1 MKTPIDDFVS
11 RYADG
16 DTVRLHMPGHKGKIF
31 TGAERFDITEI
42 CGADELY
49 EADGIIAESERNAS
63 LLFSSG
69 KTLYSTEGSSQCIRA
84 MVYLAT
90 LEKRSSDRPY
100 ILAGRNAHRTFL
112 HALALCDADVRWLMP
127 EKTTSLCHCD
137 ITSRDVR
144 NALETA
150 DRLPSAVYVT
160 SPDYLGNML
169 DIRSIAD
176 VCHLFDI
183 PLIVDNAHGAYLKF
197 LPKSLHP
204 LECGA
209 DMCCDS
215 AHKTFPVLTGG
226 AYLHISRDAPQFFEN
241 AKNAMALFGSTSPSY
256 LILRSLDL
264 CNAFL
269 ADIYPEKLEK
279 TVRSLD
285 AIKNKLMRNGW
296 RISGDEPMKLTVMS
310 PDDKDGMQLAGMLRD
325 NGIECEYA
333 DGECVVLMPS
343 SETSEAELER
353 VVAAFGTNTTP
364 YTRFNTFEYDCPP
377 SGMTVR
383 EAVFSP
389 CETICADEAVGR
401 ICASPVVSCPPAIPV
416 VVSGEIITKQA
427 VNVFRHYGITHIS
440 VVNLLQYNRK

>member
-1 MKTPIDDFVS
+1 MKTPIDDFVR

-16 DTVRLHMPGHKGKIF
+16 NTVRLHMPGHKGKSF

-49 EADGIIAESERNAS
+49 ACDGIIAESERNAS
-63 LLFSSG
+63 SLFGSG

-84 MVYLAT
+84 MVYLAA
-90 LEKRSSDRPY
+90 LKGASDGKPY
-100 ILAGRNAHRTFL
+100 ILAGRNAHKTFVY
-112 HALALCDADVRWLMP
+112 ALALCDVGVRWLMP
-127 EKTTSLCHCD
+127 GTTTSLCRCD
-137 ITSRDVR
+137 ITAHDVK
-144 NALETA
+144 NALEAA

-176 VCHLFDI
+176 VCHAYSL

-197 LPKSLHP
+197 LPEPLHP
-204 LECGA
+204 LDCGA

-226 AYLHISRDAPQFFEN
+226 AYLHINRAAPQFFEN
-241 AKNAMALFGSTSPSY
+241 AKNAMSLFGSTSPSY

-264 CNAFL
+264 CNAYL
-269 ADIYPEKLEK
+269 ADTYPEKLK
-279 TVRSLD
+279 NTGRLLD
-285 AIKNKLMRNGW
+285 AVKRELMSRGW
-296 RISGDEPMKLTVMS
+296 QLSGDEPLRLTVQS
-310 PDDKDGMQLAGMLRD
+310 PVGTDGRRLAGMLRN

-333 DGECVVLMPS
+333 DDDYVVLMPS
-343 SETSEAELER
+343 SETDEVELR
-353 VVAAFGTNTTP
+353 HTALSFGTNTMP
-364 YTRFNTFEYDCPP
+364 YVRPHTFSYDCPP

-389 CETICADEAVGR
+389 CETVSADDAVGR
-401 ICASPVVSCPPAIPV
+401 ICASPVVSCPPAVPA
-416 VVSGEIITKQA
+416 VVSGEIITERA
-427 VNVFRHYGITHIS
+427 ADVFRRYGITRVS
-440 VVNLLQYNRK
+440 VVRK

>member
-1 MKTPIDDFVS
+1 MKTPIDDFVR
-11 RYADG
+11 RYAGG
-16 DTVRLHMPGHKGKIF
+16 DTVRLHMPGHKGKNF

-63 LLFSSG
+63 LLFGSG

-90 LEKRSSDRPY
+90 LEKRSGARPY
-100 ILAGRNAHRTFL
+100 ILAGRNAHRTFIY
-112 HALALCDADVRWLMP
+112 ALALCDIDVRWLIP
-127 EKTTSLCHCD
+127 EKAVSLCRCD
-137 ITSRDVR
+137 ITARDIKK
-144 NALETA
+144 ALQTA

-176 VCHLFDI
+176 ACHAFDV

-197 LPKSLHP
+197 LSKPLHP

-264 CNAFL
+264 CNAYL
-269 ADIYPEKLEK
+269 AGTYPEKLE
-279 TVRSLD
+279 RIAQLLD
-285 AIKNKLMRNGW
+285 TAKNVLMCHGW
-296 RISGDEPMKLTVMS
+296 QISGDEPMKLTVVS
-310 PDDKDGMQLAGMLRD
+310 PDGADGRQLADMLRSS
-325 NGIECEYA
+325 GIECEYA
-333 DGECVVLMPS
+333 DGEYVVLMPS
-343 SETSEAELER
+343 SETDEAELER
-353 VVAAFGTNTTP
+353 VIESLGTNSIP
-364 YTRFNTFEYDCPP
+364 YNGSYIFEYNCPP

-389 CETICADEAVGR
+389 CETICSDEAVGR

-427 VNVFRHYGITHIS
+427 VDVLRHYRITRIT
-440 VVNLLQYNRK
+440 VVKE

>member
-1 MKTPIDDFVS
+1 MKTPIDDFVR
-11 RYADG
+11 RYAGG
-16 DTVRLHMPGHKGKIF
+16 DTVRLHMPGHKGKNF

-63 LLFSSG
+63 LLFGSG

-84 MVYLAT
+84 MVYLT
-90 LEKRSSDRPY
+90 TFEKRSGARPY
-100 ILAGRNAHRTFL
+100 ILAGRNAHRAFIY
-112 HALALCDADVRWLMP
+112 ALALCDIDVRWLIP
-127 EKTTSLCHCD
+127 EKAISLCRCD
-137 ITSRDVR
+137 ITARDIKK
-144 NALETA
+144 ALQTA

-176 VCHLFDI
+176 ACHAFDV

-197 LPKSLHP
+197 LSKALHP

-264 CNAFL
+264 CNAYL
-269 ADIYPEKLEK
+269 AGTYPEKLE
-279 TVRSLD
+279 RIAQLLD
-285 AIKNKLMRNGW
+285 TAKNVLMCHGW
-296 RISGDEPMKLTVMS
+296 QISGDEPMKLTVVS
-310 PDDKDGMQLAGMLRD
+310 PDGADGRQLADMLRSS
-325 NGIECEYA
+325 GIECEYA
-333 DGECVVLMPS
+333 DGEYVVLMPS
-343 SETSEAELER
+343 SETDETELER
-353 VVAAFGTNTTP
+353 VIESLGTNTIP
-364 YTRFNTFEYDCPP
+364 YNGSYIFEYNCPP

-389 CETICADEAVGR
+389 CETICSDEAVGR

-427 VNVFRHYGITHIS
+427 VDVLRHEPRMKTDM
-440 VVNLLQYNRK
+440 